1 MRPPSFSREKMLLSR
16 NYRLVA
22 GMDEAGCGA
31 LAGPVVAAAV
41 ILPVTSRLRAIRDCK
56 LLAPAVRAALSF
68 EIKRRATAWAV
79 GISSVEEI
87 NTLGIRQASL
97 LAMTRAL
104 HALSPAPEAV
114 LSDAFCPV
122 GIGIPCIPIIHGDR
136 LVKSIAAA
144 SVIAKVF
151 RDALMEVL
159 HAELP
164 NYSFLEHKG
173 YGTVA
178 HLLAL
183 KRFGPSL
190 IHRAHYAP
198 VRDMKHKAP
207 TSGSRPHL

>member
-1 MRPPSFSREKMLLSR
+1 MTSQPPSFSREKLLGER
-16 NYRLVA
+16 YRLIA

-31 LAGPVVAAAV
+31 LAGPVVAAVV
-41 ILPVTSRLRAIRDCK
+41 ILPVTSRLGAIRDCK

-114 LSDAFCPV
+114 LSDAFCPA

-144 SVIAKVF
+144 SIIAKVF

-164 NYSFLEHKG
+164 HYSFLEHKG

-178 HLLAL
+178 HLAALA
-183 KRFGPSL
+183 RFGPSP
-190 IHRAHYAP
+190 IHRANYAP
-198 VRDMKHKAP
+198 IRAVSHK
-207 TSGSRPHL
+207 RPQG